1 MVALVHIKMDFITEM
16 LVARPNLGYLF
27 NESNVLHTF
36 SLKQSVIIYTWY
48 GSCIVSLA
56 KQNALQYIKFKQLN
70 MGIWIFY
77 TVEFPL
83 FIPKIQLPI
92 ATNHNL
98 NIK

>member
-1 MVALVHIKMDFITEM
+1 MALVHIKMDFITEM

-27 NESNVLHTF
+27 NKNNVMHTF
-36 SLKQSVIIYTWY
+36 SLKQSVIIYIY
-48 GSCIVSLA
+48 GIYSCIVSLA